1 MCLEKKMVIR
11 VEKAN
16 ENIYRIHVCIF
27 KGEREREYC
36 NGRAHEEIRVTPL
49 WKRLAV

>member
-1 MCLEKKMVIR
+1 MCLEKEMVIG

-16 ENIYRIHVCIF
+16 GDIYRIYIYIYIHS
-27 KGEREREYC
+27 KEREYC
-36 NGRAHEEIRVTPL
+36 NGRAREEIRVTPL

>member
-16 ENIYRIHVCIF
+16 EDISIGYIYIF
-27 KGEREREYC
+27 KGEKILE
-36 NGRAHEEIRVTPL
+36 
-49 WKRLAV
+49 WKSTRRN

>member
-16 ENIYRIHVCIF
+16 ENIYRIHVYIF
-27 KGEREREYC
+27 KGERE
-36 NGRAHEEIRVTPL
+36 NTAMEEHTKKL
-49 WKRLAV
+49 E